1 MVWWHQADLI
11 FIICFHCIITT
22 YWPLV
27 ADQSVISEDSIFLNQ
42 VVSDEIRQRE
52 LLMDDEEEDF
62 LDECLVNPTGWKI
75 KIHFEKD

>member
-1 MVWWHQADLI
+1 M
-11 FIICFHCIITT
+11 
-22 YWPLV
+22 
-27 ADQSVISEDSIFLNQ
+27 ISEDSIFLNQ

-75 KIHFEKD
+75 KIHFETD

>member
-1 MVWWHQADLI
+1 M
-11 FIICFHCIITT
+11 
-22 YWPLV
+22 
-27 ADQSVISEDSIFLNQ
+27 ISEDSIFLNQ

-75 KIHFEKD
+75 NITLKQIK